1 MRDKSDRYQVQ
12 TVPTRAAAKRLGS
25 YLVDAGLLTT
35 DQINVILND
44 QQATGMRFGEIVSAR
59 GWVKEQTIEWIVQK
73 VVEPERHQPVAS
85 AAAQTSVKSSPQ
97 AATSTA
103 QAFRPKS
110 LQVLKANAESVVATS
125 GEAEHPQSE
134 AETVFNPSMSASLN
148 AKKSTVRR
156 DSPISKPL
164 PPVKSSD
171 GDVSWVG

>member
-12 TVPTRAAAKRLGS
+12 TVPTRVPIKRLGA
-25 YLVDAGLLTT
+25 YLVDAGLLTA

-44 QQATGMRFGEIVSAR
+44 QQATGMRFGEIVTAR

-85 AAAQTSVKSSPQ
+85 APLAQASVRSSPQ

-110 LQVLKANAESVVATS
+110 LQVLRASAENSVENS
-125 GEAEHPQSE
+125 GEVEPLQKQAEL
-134 AETVFNPSMSASLN
+134 TLNTSLN
-148 AKKSTVRR
+148 AKKSSVRR
-156 DSPISKPL
+156 ESPISKPL
-164 PPVKSSD
+164 PPVKSPD
-171 GDVSWVG
+171 GDVNWVG